1 MFVDIFSP
9 EINVRKTFHRN
20 IKPREKAL
28 IQNLGTG
35 QHWSLSKVK
44 KYFFEFFFKINH
56 SNSISIR
63 FNVSSLTSS
72 ASKRF

>member
-1 MFVDIFSP
+1 MFVAIVSP

-44 KYFFEFFFKINH
+44 KYFFELFLKIDH
-56 SNSISIR
+56 SDSISIHL
-63 FNVSSLTSS
+63 NASSLTSS
-72 ASKRF
+72 VSKRI